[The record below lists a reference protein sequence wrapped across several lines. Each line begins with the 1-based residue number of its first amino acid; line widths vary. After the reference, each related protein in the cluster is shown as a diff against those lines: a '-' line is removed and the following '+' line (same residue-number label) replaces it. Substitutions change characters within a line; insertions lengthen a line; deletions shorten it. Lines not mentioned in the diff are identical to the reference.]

1 LEDDMEANLIIYRV
15 LLMLVL
21 KPFAGMTV
29 DFHISVHILA
39 RDAEVCPKEIGARFS
54 IPDAGGEHLYH
65 LAFVAK

>member
-1 LEDDMEANLIIYRV
+1 
-15 LLMLVL
+15 MLVL